1 MCNASGIKI
10 LIQSLVVGGE
20 IRFILLDQLASAV
33 GILSAEMKETL
44 HGFLLAVWKLEQRLV
59 PSGDGKQIKTLH
71 LGKRNGQ
78 VILSCAGAQ
87 IWNIESSAIK
97 MHQSGEGTQLVRK
110 SAQKILL
117 VLKGFGKP
125 LDELQR
131 STVVITAADEIQA
144 AVVSRKTGC
153 FNIKI

>member
-1 MCNASGIKI
+1 
-10 LIQSLVVGGE
+10 
-20 IRFILLDQLASAV
+20 
-33 GILSAEMKETL
+33 
-44 HGFLLAVWKLEQRLV
+44 
-59 PSGDGKQIKTLH
+59 
-71 LGKRNGQ
+71 
-78 VILSCAGAQ
+78 
-87 IWNIESSAIK
+87 